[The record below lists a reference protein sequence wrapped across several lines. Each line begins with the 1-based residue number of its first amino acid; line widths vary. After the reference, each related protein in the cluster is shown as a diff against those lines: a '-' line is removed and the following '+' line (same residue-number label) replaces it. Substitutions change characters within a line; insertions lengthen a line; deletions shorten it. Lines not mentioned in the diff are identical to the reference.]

1 MFAIITEWV
10 KSEIGNYGLWAVF
23 WGMVIESA
31 CIPLPSEIIM
41 PVAGLFVATSA
52 KIVGF
57 NIWTVTL
64 AGTIGN
70 VVGGII
76 AYYVGKTGGRKFVI
90 KYGRFIFLSEKHL
103 NHAEA
108 WFRKRGEWTVF
119 FSRMLPGVRTFIS
132 LPAGVAHMHFGRFVV
147 YTFLGSLP
155 WALALTYLGY
165 FFGHNWEALSGYLH
179 KANFVLWGLGIL
191 AIVIYYLRRKKRL
204 KEKSNNI

>member
-1 MFAIITEWV
+1 MFVVITEWV

-23 WGMVIESA
+23 LGMVIESA

-41 PVAGLFVATSA
+41 PVSGLLVSTMA
-52 KIVGF
+52 KTGSF

-64 AGTIGN
+64 AGTLGN

-90 KYGRFIFLSEKHL
+90 KYGRFIFMSEKHL

-108 WFRKRGEWTVF
+108 WFKKRGEWTVF
-119 FSRMLPGVRTFIS
+119 LSRMLPGVRTFIS
-132 LPAGVAHMHFGRFVV
+132 LPAGVAHMNFGRFVA

-155 WALALTYLGY
+155 WALVLTYLGY
-165 FFGHNWEALSGYLH
+165 FFGRNWDVLSGYLH
-179 KANFVLWGLGIL
+179 EANFVLWGLGL
-191 AIVIYYLRRKKRL
+191 VVLGLYYLRRKKRI
-204 KEKSNNI
+204 KGKSKS